1 MTGPVFDAAVVGAG
15 ILGAAT
21 AAELCRRHPGWRVLV
36 LEKEAAPAR
45 HQTGRNSGVIHSG
58 VYYTPGSLK
67 ARLCREG
74 LERTYAYAR
83 AQDIPVEARGKLLVA
98 TDAAEL
104 GRLEAL
110 EARAAQNDVAAER
123 LDKAGL
129 AAHEP
134 HVAGL
139 GALRIPATGIVDY
152 VGITRAL
159 LAEVE
164 AADGVLRFET
174 ALTGLAQAADGCW
187 TLSTPQGA
195 FRAARVV
202 LCGGLQSDR
211 LARMAGLETD
221 LRILPFRG
229 DYYTL
234 PPEKAR
240 IVHHLI
246 YPVPDPALPF
256 LGVHLT
262 PMIDGTITVGP
273 NAVLSLAREGYGK
286 LSLNLRD
293 AGQALGYPGLW
304 RTLARHPRAVAAE
317 LASAASRRRY
327 LRLVQKYCPALRLAD
342 LTRHHAGNRAQLI
355 RRDGTLVDD
364 FMILRGKG
372 LTAVLNAP
380 SPAATS
386 ALPIAEHIHGLV
398 D

>member
-1 MTGPVFDAAVVGAG
+1 MTGRAFDAAVIGAG
-15 ILGAAT
+15 IVGAAT
-21 AAELCRRHPGWRVLV
+21 AAELGRRHPGWRILV

-58 VYYTPGSLK
+58 VYYTPGGLK

-74 LERTYAYAR
+74 LERSYAYA
-83 AQDIPVEARGKLLVA
+83 AAHNIPAERRGKLLVA
-98 TDAAEL
+98 TDAAERA
-104 GRLEAL
+104 RLDAL
-110 EARAAQNDVAAER
+110 EARAAENEVSTER
-123 LDKAGL
+123 LDAAGL
-129 AAHEP
+129 RAHEP

-139 GALRIPATGIVDY
+139 GALRIPATGIIDY
-152 VGITRAL
+152 VAMTRAL

-164 AADGVLRFET
+164 TASGVIQFGAALR
-174 ALTGLAQAADGCW
+174 GLLRQSDLWQLA
-187 TLSTPQGA
+187 TPRGR
-195 FRAARVV
+195 FTAARVV

-211 LARMAGLETD
+211 LARLAGLASD

-234 PPEKAR
+234 PPDKAR

-262 PMIDGTITVGP
+262 PMIDGRITVGP

-286 LSLNLRD
+286 LSLNPRD
-293 AGQALGYPGLW
+293 AVEALGYPGLW

-317 LASAASRRRY
+317 LFSALSRRRY
-327 LRLVQKYCPALRLAD
+327 LRLVQKYCPGLTLAD
-342 LTRHHAGNRAQLI
+342 LTRHHAGNRAQLT

-364 FMILRGKG
+364 FMILQRDG
-372 LTAVLNAP
+372 LTAVMNAP

-386 ALPIAEHIHGLV
+386 ALPIAAHLADQI